1 MNLSRSLEIFCKSS
15 GLVNGPSFREQKQK
29 ALLDFLE
36 KLQLFEFIDRAFCQA
51 LDSDKR
57 PKKAKIDGSLFFN
70 HNRPI

>member
-51 LDSDKR
+51 LDLGQKT
-57 PKKAKIDGSLFFN
+57 
-70 HNRPI
+70 